1 MLTKI
6 ELNRME
12 HRKVAANGIEPD
24 GLARI
29 AEILEGAGIPA
40 ELMELV
46 EPVWATKRG
55 TYPKRLA
62 KVLRVHCHTATPALL
77 GAIGQVAADNSSRA
91 DEYYFRIDREFTCE
105 ESGFPHDPGDHGDD
119 ESCYHPGG
127 QYAHAPYDIEAAG
140 GMLMRTFAPAS
151 VVTGYHSER
160 YPDGQILHYTGIA
173 RCFLIPTYVAVADD
187 GDYLDTFVM
196 VNGYCNPGYD
206 HDLLHMARLVAT
218 AEGIAY
224 RKVRV
229 RDVWGNIFVNGD
241 SGYLLGPWEAI
252 HDVRS
257 VDVYVTSSG
266 RTPTR
271 VVYNCASCGGRIY
284 DEEDLTAVGDDLI
297 CTECLRIDYISCRRC
312 GEWTIKWNAPEVS
325 GEQWC
330 RHCADEYSTVCA
342 QCGERHPA
350 TETYKVGREVWC
362 EPCFNR
368 YAVQC
373 PECGAYYTPGE
384 IYDTGGRSLC
394 WDCAH
399 NRCAQCGE
407 SVDRPLKVNGQPY
420 CRQCA
425 PI

>member
-12 HRKVAANGIEPD
+12 YRKIAANGIEPD

-29 AEILEGAGIPA
+29 AELLEGAGIPA
-40 ELMELV
+40 EIMELV

-62 KVLRVHCHTATPALL
+62 KTLRAHGHTATPALM
-77 GAIGQVAADNSSRA
+77 GAIGQIAADNSSRT

-105 ESGFPHDPGDHGDD
+105 ESGFQYDMGEHGDD
-119 ESCYHPGG
+119 NSCYHPGG

-140 GMLMRTFAPAS
+140 GMLLRTFEPAS
-151 VVTGYHSER
+151 VATGYHDER
-160 YPDGQILHYTGIA
+160 SPDGQIRHYAGIA
-173 RCFLIPTYVAVADD
+173 RCFLVPTYVAGD
-187 GDYLDTFVM
+187 GDYLDTLVM
-196 VNGYCNPGYD
+196 INGYCNPGYS

-218 AEGIAY
+218 VEGIAY

-252 HDVRS
+252 HDVKS

-271 VVYNCASCGGRIY
+271 VVYNCASCGERYY
-284 DEEDLTAVGDDLI
+284 DEEDLTVVGDDLI
-297 CTECLRIDYISCRRC
+297 CPECLRIDYIPCRRC
-312 GEWTIKWNAPEVS
+312 GEWTLKWNAPEVS

-342 QCGERHPA
+342 QCGERHPK

-362 EPCFNR
+362 EDCFNR
-368 YAVQC
+368 YAVEC
-373 PECGAYYTPGE
+373 SECGCYSAPGD
-384 IYDTGGRSLC
+384 IYETTGRSLC

-407 SVDRPLKVNGQPY
+407 EVSRPLKIDNRPY

-425 PI
+425 PV